1 MDKVRLGFALTGS
14 FCTLETV
21 LEEMSQFCPE
31 KYEITPI
38 LSPIVASS
46 STRFMEKED
55 LFSRLSMIT
64 AKNPITTITQAEP
77 IGPKKLFDIVVVAP
91 CTGNTMSKLALGIT
105 DTSVTMA
112 VKAALRNEIP
122 IVIAAS
128 TNDALGATAKNI
140 GLLLNTKNIY
150 FVPFS
155 QDSPDSKHRSMV
167 ADFSL
172 IEDTVEKALEGVQLQ
187 PIIK

>member
-1 MDKVRLGFALTGS
+1 MDKIRLGFALTGS
-14 FCTLETV
+14 FCTLEAV
-21 LEEMSQFCPE
+21 LEEMSQLCPD

-38 LSPIVASS
+38 LSPITANTD
-46 STRFMEKED
+46 TRFLTKEE

-64 AKNPITTITQAEP
+64 AKKPITTIREAEP
-77 IGPKKLFDIVVVAP
+77 IGPKKLFDMLVVAP
-91 CTGNTMSKLALGIT
+91 CTGNTLSKLALGIT

-112 VKAALRNEIP
+112 VKAGLRNEIP
-122 IVIAAS
+122 IVIAPS
-128 TNDALGATAKNI
+128 TNDALGASAKNI
-140 GLLLNTKNIY
+140 GLLLNAKNIY

-155 QDSPDSKHRSMV
+155 QDAPESKHNSMV

-172 IEDTVEKALEGVQLQ
+172 LEETLEKAYEGVQIQ

>member
-21 LEEMSQFCPE
+21 LEEMSQLCPD

-46 STRFMEKED
+46 STRFMEKDD

-64 AKNPITTITQAEP
+64 PKKPITTIPEAEP
-77 IGPKKLFDIVVVAP
+77 IGPKKLFDVIVVAP

-140 GLLLNTKNIY
+140 GLLLNTKNVY

-155 QDSPDSKHRSMV
+155 QDMPDSKHRSMV
-167 ADFSL
+167 ADFTL
-172 IEDTVEKALEGVQLQ
+172 IEDTVEKAMEGVQLQ

>member
-1 MDKVRLGFALTGS
+1 MDKIKMGFALTGS
-14 FCTLETV
+14 FCTIETV
-21 LEEMSQFCPE
+21 LEEMSQFCPD

-38 LSPIVASS
+38 LSPIVAST
-46 STRFMEKED
+46 STRFMEKDE

-64 AKNPITTITQAEP
+64 AKKPITTITEAEP
-77 IGPKKLFDIVVVAP
+77 IGPKKLFDIIVVAP

-112 VKAALRNEIP
+112 VKAGLRNEIP
-122 IVIAAS
+122 IVIAPS
-128 TNDALGATAKNI
+128 TNDALGASAKNI
-140 GLLLNTKNIY
+140 GILLNTKNIY
-150 FVPFS
+150 LVPFA
-155 QDSPDSKHRSMV
+155 QDMPESKHRSMV

-172 IEDTVEKALEGVQLQ
+172 IEDTVEKAMERVQIQ

>member
-1 MDKVRLGFALTGS
+1 MDKIKLGFALTGS
-14 FCTLETV
+14 FCTIETV
-21 LEEMSQFCPE
+21 LEEMSQFCPD

-38 LSPIVASS
+38 LSPIVANTSS
-46 STRFMEKED
+46 RFIERDE

-64 AKNPITTITQAEP
+64 AKKPITTINEAEP
-77 IGPKKLFDIVVVAP
+77 IGPKKLFDVIVVAP

-112 VKAALRNEIP
+112 VKAGLRNDIP
-122 IVIAAS
+122 IVIAPS
-128 TNDALGATAKNI
+128 TNDALGATAKNV

-150 FVPFS
+150 LVPFS
-155 QDSPDSKHRSMV
+155 QDAPESKHRSMV

-172 IEDTVEKALEGVQLQ
+172 IEDTVEKALEGVQIQ

>member
-1 MDKVRLGFALTGS
+1 MDKIRLGFALTGS

-21 LEEMSQFCPE
+21 LEEMSQLCPD

-38 LSPIVASS
+38 LSPIVANT
-46 STRFMEKED
+46 STRFLEKEE

-64 AKNPITTITQAEP
+64 PKKPLTQITEVEP
-77 IGPKKLFDIVVVAP
+77 IGPKKLFDMMIVAP
-91 CTGNTMSKLALGIT
+91 CTGNTLSKLALGIT

-122 IVIAAS
+122 IVIAPS
-128 TNDALGATAKNI
+128 TNDALGASAKNI
-140 GLLLNTKNIY
+140 GLLLNTKNVY

-155 QDSPDSKHRSMV
+155 QDSPDGKHRSMV

-172 IEDTVEKALEGVQLQ
+172 MEATLEKAIDGVQIQ